1 MGIIDTTL
9 FIKLRENDILIVQIY
24 VDDIIFGATNVSLC
38 EEFSKSMH
46 SEFEMSMMGELNF
59 FLGLQIKQL
68 KEGTFINQ
76 EKYIR
81 DLLKK
86 FNLEDVKAK
95 NTPMGSSIKLD
106 MDEKGK
112 SVDQTKYR
120 GMIGSL
126 LYLTASRPDIMYSVC
141 LCARFQACPK
151 ESHLN
156 VIKRI
161 FRYLKDTIDIGL
173 WYPKCD
179 NFELICYS
187 DADFGGC
194 KIDRKSTSGTCHFLG
209 HSLLSWHSKK
219 QNSVALST
227 TEAEYIAVGLGCA
240 QVLWMKQTLSDFG
253 LTYSH
258 VPIKC
263 DNTSAISI
271 SKNLVQHSRT
281 KHIEIRHHF
290 LRDHAQKGDIT
301 LDFVRTEDQLA
312 DIFTKSLN
320 ENQFVN
326 FRRQLEVMFL

>member
-1 MGIIDTTL
+1 M
-9 FIKLRENDILIVQIY
+9 
-24 VDDIIFGATNVSLC
+24 
-38 EEFSKSMH
+38 
-46 SEFEMSMMGELNF
+46 
-59 FLGLQIKQL
+59 
-68 KEGTFINQ
+68 
-76 EKYIR
+76 
-81 DLLKK
+81 
-86 FNLEDVKAK
+86 
-95 NTPMGSSIKLD
+95 
-106 MDEKGK
+106 KG
-112 SVDQTKYR
+112 
-120 GMIGSL
+120 
-126 LYLTASRPDIMYSVC
+126 
-141 LCARFQACPK
+141 
-151 ESHLN
+151 
-156 VIKRI
+156 
-161 FRYLKDTIDIGL
+161 TIDIGL

-209 HSLLSWHSKK
+209 HSLVSWYSKK

-227 TEAEYIAVGLGCA
+227 VEAEYIAAGLGCA

-271 SKNLVQHSRT
+271 SKNPVQHSRT

-312 DIFTKSLN
+312 DIFTKPLN

-326 FRRQLEVMFL
+326 IRRQLGVISL